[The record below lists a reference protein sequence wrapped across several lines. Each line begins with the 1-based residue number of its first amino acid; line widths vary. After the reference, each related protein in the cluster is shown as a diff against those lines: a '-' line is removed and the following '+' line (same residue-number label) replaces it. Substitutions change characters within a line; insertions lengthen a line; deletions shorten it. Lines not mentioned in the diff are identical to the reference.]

1 METYF
6 ILCNYTQQGIENIKE
21 SPQRIEVAKKATE
34 AAGGKWGGWWLTMGE
49 YDFIVMAEAPNA
61 QTVATLILAIGAQ
74 GNVRTKTMRAF
85 TQDEF
90 VAMAANMP

>member
-21 SPQRIEVAKKATE
+21 SPQRIDAAKKATE
-34 AAGGKWGGWWLTMGE
+34 AAGGKWNGWWLTMGE

-90 VAMAANMP
+90 EAMAANMP

>member
-21 SPQRIEVAKKATE
+21 SPQRIEAAKKATE

-74 GNVRTKTMRAF
+74 GNLRTKTMRAF

-90 VAMAANMP
+90 MTMAANMP